1 MRYLLT
7 PLKFYTCN
15 FRCPT
20 ERCLVRINV
29 CMKSEEKQN
38 FNEIMVTSSVLSVC
52 LKRSCHVKNVCQMP
66 QDSNNTFEQNST
78 ENSDFTSITN
88 RDPVLEK
95 KLKMLFLEVEVQR

>member
-1 MRYLLT
+1 
-7 PLKFYTCN
+7 
-15 FRCPT
+15 
-20 ERCLVRINV
+20 
-29 CMKSEEKQN
+29 
-38 FNEIMVTSSVLSVC
+38 
-52 LKRSCHVKNVCQMP
+52 MP